1 MYKRPHHY
9 RGRVQANNKSSNT
22 AVVSKMTIATLKAVN
37 YPQVF
42 QIVPLS
48 RSRGLAVWPWPCLRL
63 TLGCQYLAL
72 ADCSQL
78 TRLSLYLTGLGQLR
92 RVCVESRKRK
102 GGKKVK
108 YCMRANDI
116 LSVVVGADVNVWYLH
131 ITGKQRQHRYC

>member
-22 AVVSKMTIATLKAVN
+22 VVVSKMAIATLKAVN
-37 YPQVF
+37 YQQVF

-48 RSRGLAVWPWPCLRL
+48 RSRGPAVWPWPCLRL

-78 TRLSLYLTGLGQLR
+78 TRLSLYLTGLGQLP
-92 RVCVESRKRK
+92 RVCVESRKRNGDK
-102 GGKKVK
+102 IVK
-108 YCMRANDI
+108 YCRRNYDF
-116 LSVVVGADVNVWYLH
+116 LGVVVAADRNVEYLQ
-131 ITGKQRQHRYC
+131 INGKQRQHRYC